1 MLLLCKKFI
10 LAGGSSPYTPGQVLI
25 NSDSGTV
32 PSSIEILSNGV
43 YELRLIGGGGRYY
56 RVFSDSGAGWTGGS
70 SGGFVGNIRLT
81 KGIYAVAK
89 GAFGSGNS
97 VFGDA
102 ISRGG
107 GAAGLQV
114 VGAAGA
120 KPTIPYTIVSYTVHR
135 AGNTGAFTGQYGGS
149 GGAPVYGNYGR
160 GAGISI
166 GAYVYPAG
174 TAGLVYLAYVGR

>member
-10 LAGGSSPYTPGQVLI
+10 LISGSSPYTPGQVLI

-32 PSSIEILSNGV
+32 PSSIEILSNGI
-43 YELRLIGGGGRYY
+43 YELRLVGGGGNAYALG
-56 RVFSDSGAGWTGGS
+56 SGLGWTGGS
-70 SGGFVGNIRLT
+70 SGAFVGQIKLT
-81 KGIYAVAK
+81 KGIYTVRK
-89 GAFGSGNS
+89 GALGGGNS

-102 ISRGG
+102 TSQGG
-107 GAAGLQV
+107 GNAGATA

-120 KPTIPYTIVSYTVHR
+120 KPTIPYTIETSSIHR
-135 AGNTGAFTGQYGGS
+135 AGNTGAKANLMVGAS

-160 GAGISI
+160 GAPVNAGGYIY
-166 GAYVYPAG
+166 AAG

>member
-1 MLLLCKKFI
+1 MLFIKKLLKK
-10 LAGGSSPYTPGQVLI
+10 GKTDPYPPGQVLI
-25 NSDSGTV
+25 DSASGSV
-32 PSSIEILSNGV
+32 PSSITLLGDGI
-43 YELRLIGGGGRYY
+43 YELRLVGGGGSYY
-56 RVFSDSGAGWTGGS
+56 RVMSLSGAGWTGGS

-81 KGIYAVAK
+81 KGTYAVAK
-89 GAFGSGNS
+89 GAFGSGSS

-107 GAAGLQV
+107 GAGGLNV

-160 GAGISI
+160 GSGIDI

-174 TAGLVYLAYVGR
+174 TAGLVYLAYVSQ